1 MPRERESSSPR
12 GAPMAYTSSP
22 IETLRATPRG
32 TGFAAGGMESSSTKR
47 TQRSRVSFCA
57 VSLAAIRYVSRLR
70 ASAAWRT
77 TISVAPETT
86 WQFVTTSFVP
96 TTTPLPCATSA
107 PLAFMAK
114 TTTMPPDTSAK
125 TSFADLVY
133 AVVET
138 TVPTAAK
145 RAMIRYRYIG
155 RQLGYFDNQKHNHA
169 ARMALYQSAEPI
181 WWRRGWDSNPRYA
194 HAYNG
199 FRDRPVRPLRHPSAG
214 GMPSPAGFARPLS
227 TPGRP
232 PRQLRLPPRSARSR
246 QNPRCRARGAP
257 SRR

>member
-1 MPRERESSSPR
+1 
-12 GAPMAYTSSP
+12 
-22 IETLRATPRG
+22 
-32 TGFAAGGMESSSTKR
+32 MESSSTKR

-96 TTTPLPCATSA
+96 TTTPLPCAISA

-169 ARMALYQSAEPI
+169 ARKALYQSAEPI
-181 WWRRGWDSNPRYA
+181 WWRRGWDSASTLSYCNQLT
-194 HAYNG
+194 
-199 FRDRPVRPLRHPSAG
+199 F
-214 GMPSPAGFARPLS
+214 PSPISPAPHPAQHSQPKHSEPRMPPPHHITMMPAPRDDDARVD
-227 TPGRP
+227 
-232 PRQLRLPPRSARSR
+232 RSE
-246 QNPRCRARGAP
+246 
-257 SRR
+257 